1 MKLDRRT
8 DEDEEGLRKKV
19 QQLEDELANE
29 RMVVDALQD
38 KNRDLKGESEV
49 QKKLFSAPQSPKS
62 AMNAVNPELEQKIRE
77 LQRSLDRALEE
88 NRDLKLAANEKPA
101 AAINMP
107 SLNSA
112 ANKGTSELEE
122 ELTVFKNQDR
132 VIREK
137 CTQLEM

>member
-1 MKLDRRT
+1 
-8 DEDEEGLRKKV
+8 
-19 QQLEDELANE
+19 
-29 RMVVDALQD
+29 
-38 KNRDLKGESEV
+38 
-49 QKKLFSAPQSPKS
+49 
-62 AMNAVNPELEQKIRE
+62 MNAVNPELEQKIRD

-88 NRDLKLAANEKPA
+88 NRDLKLAANEKPS

-107 SLNSA
+107 SLNTA

-137 CTQLEM
+137 CTQLEMQNQKYEK